1 MLLTNSYNGAE
12 VALVEKQTFPHDKL
26 IDLGFE
32 FMGFC
37 WGDRNKPYHELDT
50 EIGTICVVN
59 YKDVYLIKGNR
70 EHKMRKISNVE
81 QLNQF
86 INLLETL

>member
-1 MLLTNSYNGAE
+1 MLIDNSYNRVE
-12 VALVEKQTFPHDKL
+12 VVPVEKQTFPHDSL

-37 WGDRNKPYHELDT
+37 WGDYNKPYYELYT

-86 INLLETL
+86 INLLDLS